1 MAIDAEMEERTM
13 GRVQAVRKARPEDC
27 EAIARIYNDAI
38 AERRST
44 FETGERS
51 VADIQKWLGSG
62 GYPVLVAIDDSAVAG
77 WARISAYSERACYA
91 GIGEASVYVRAP
103 QRGRG
108 IGGALASALM
118 REAAR
123 AGYHKLVG
131 KLFLDN
137 CASRRLV
144 ARHGFRE
151 VGVHRRHGRIDG
163 EWRDVLLVEL
173 LLGGATGA
181 AQPAGRSARGST
193 ASGTR

>member
-1 MAIDAEMEERTM
+1 MQAIRS
-13 GRVQAVRKARPEDC
+13 ARPEDC
-27 EAIARIYNDAI
+27 EAIARIYNEAI

-51 VADIQKWLGSG
+51 PADIEKWLGSPAH
-62 GYPVLVAIDDSAVAG
+62 PVFVAIHGGAVVG

-91 GIGEASVYVRAP
+91 GIGEAGVYVRAS

-108 IGGALASALM
+108 IGGALASALR

-123 AGYHKLVG
+123 AGFHKLVG

-137 CASRRLV
+137 DASRRMV

-151 VGVHRRHGRIDG
+151 VGVHRRHGTIDG
-163 EWRDVLLVEL
+163 RWRDVLMVEL
-173 LLGGATGA
+173 LLGA
-181 AQPAGRSARGST
+181 ASDTARPAGRSARGAT
-193 ASGTR
+193 APGTP